1 MATSD
6 ILGLFMSPEQ
16 YQAQQ
21 MAQQQAAE
29 QQRAFNFAQL
39 SPRDQAVYSTFLG
52 AQQLGRGFGGLL
64 GVQDPQLQRI
74 RQRQEIMQ
82 SINPAD
88 MASLTA
94 GIQRASQMGDQELA
108 LSLTDFMNKQG
119 SEMALAQ
126 QRQAQATRERVQGLP
141 SQITISREIGILQTN
156 LDELKKT
163 PETPERNRG
172 IAILQS
178 QLDNL
183 IKQGPAGIQ
192 EAARINEITK
202 ELSNLD
208 PDNAED
214 KPKYDALVAE
224 RTRLE
229 RQAKG
234 KSGDKFTQLKDLYE
248 QRKAAVDAGNE
259 QDVQIIDRLIN
270 SLAPEKGGDK
280 TFESIAKA
288 ERIGS
293 LTDELAVLKENGKEN
308 TPEYRR
314 KAAQLKSLQGETG
327 GAKQIEKLVIA
338 DQIVELEKQIR
349 NATDAKSPEV
359 LDAKIKLDVLRSQLK
374 GDKGNLTVVGEV
386 KSGVDKGKAVYVDE
400 TNDQQFVY
408 DFKDGKQVRKPFV
421 GDVDRMTSQVTAS
434 ASSSA
439 SPGVKA
445 FREKLGGLD
454 AKDVESARANRDN
467 AIAALN
473 TLNELTRLD
482 QQGVTS
488 GAFADGRIGAV
499 NLLNTLGLV
508 SNKDAGTLAN
518 SQTFS
523 KVSGDL
529 ILATLGGKLGA
540 GFSNED
546 RKFIAGLVP
555 QLETSRKARQQLISF
570 MAKKNQL
577 IIDEAIR
584 LEDYAREN
592 DGLKGFKPK
601 IPIINAPAPGSVRA
615 MTDDELKAAIEKAR
629 KGK

>member
-6 ILGLFMSPEQ
+6 ILGLFVSPEQ

-21 MAQQQAAE
+21 LAQQQANE

-39 SPRDQAVYSTFLG
+39 SPRDQAVYGTFLG
-52 AQQLGRGFGGLL
+52 AQQLGRGFSGLL

-74 RQRQEIMQ
+74 RQRDQLMQ

-88 MASLTA
+88 PASLMA
-94 GIQRASQMGDQELA
+94 GIKAATNAGDQELA
-108 LSLTDFMNKQG
+108 LTLTDFMNKQG

-126 QRQAQATRERVQGLP
+126 QRKAAADKERTQAL
-141 SQITISREIGILQTN
+141 
-156 LDELKKT
+156 
-163 PETPERNRG
+163 
-172 IAILQS
+172 
-178 QLDNL
+178 
-183 IKQGPAGIQ
+183 PAGIQ
-192 EAARINEITK
+192 EAAR
-202 ELSNLD
+202 
-208 PDNAED
+208 
-214 KPKYDALVAE
+214 VAE
-224 RTRLE
+224 IERTLSKLDKVKDATEIKALTEEKARL
-229 RQAKG
+229 Q
-234 KSGDKFTQLKDLYE
+234 KSA
-248 QRKAAVDAGNE
+248 KAAGTTDDEKKAAAYANSISADPESKEWKDAFGKAFERLIFGKEAAKEYSPEAKKLVDAGY
-259 QDVQIIDRLIN
+259 I
-270 SLAPEKGGDK
+270 P
-280 TFESIAKA
+280 
-288 ERIGS
+288 GS
-293 LTDELAVLKENGKEN
+293 PSFISKMDELI
-308 TPEYRR
+308 
-314 KAAQLKSLQGETG
+314 SG
-327 GAKQIEKLVIA
+327 GGNKQIDKLVIA
-338 DQIVELEKQIR
+338 DAIVNLEKQIR
-349 NATDAKSPEV
+349 DAPDAKAPAV
-359 LDAKIKLDVLRSQLK
+359 LDAKVKLGVLRSELK

-434 ASSSA
+434 ASSST

-508 SNKDAGTLAN
+508 SNRDAGTLAN
-518 SQTFS
+518 SQTFN

-555 QLETSRKARQQLISF
+555 QLETSRKARQQLINF

-601 IPIINAPAPGSVRA
+601 IPIVNAPAPGSVQA
-615 MTDDELKAAIEKAR
+615 LSDSELKAAIEKAK